1 MLLILGDSRKII
13 FCERVHIPAILDVL
27 DSCFST
33 VIGACHMLKKFKVSS
48 KISYVAIILS
58 SLAIAGC
65 ASRADSI
72 APTAIPSAN
81 YKGLECEET
90 KVALEQKR
98 AKKYALTNQQNNAAT
113 GDAVGVFNSKKGKVL
128 HLLANRSNS
137 TAQKR
142 HQVYTELRI
151 THHHIKEIPPVNK

>member
-81 YKGLECEET
+81 YRGLECEET

-98 AKKYALTNQQNNAAT
+98 SKKYALTNQQNNAAT
-113 GDAVGVFNSKKGKVL
+113 GDAVGVFFILLPLGSIFGADKEGELAQAKGEVL
-128 HLLANRSNS
+128 ALEGAVTINC
-137 TAQKR
+137 A
-142 HQVYTELRI
+142 
-151 THHHIKEIPPVNK
+151 

>member
-1 MLLILGDSRKII
+1 MLLILGDPRKII

-33 VIGACHMLKKFKVSS
+33 VIGACHMLKEFKVSS

-81 YKGLECEET
+81 YRGLECEET

-113 GDAVGVFNSKKGKVL
+113 GDAVGVFFILLPLGSIFGADKEGELAQAKGEVL
-128 HLLANRSNS
+128 ALEGAVTINC
-137 TAQKR
+137 A
-142 HQVYTELRI
+142 
-151 THHHIKEIPPVNK
+151 

>member
-1 MLLILGDSRKII
+1 
-13 FCERVHIPAILDVL
+13 
-27 DSCFST
+27 
-33 VIGACHMLKKFKVSS
+33 MLKKFKVSS

-113 GDAVGVFNSKKGKVL
+113 GDAVGVFFILLPLGSIFGADKEGELAQAKGEVL
-128 HLLANRSNS
+128 ALEGAVTINC
-137 TAQKR
+137 A
-142 HQVYTELRI
+142 
-151 THHHIKEIPPVNK
+151 